1 MPVIDPARTVAELAV
16 ERPGRVRIFER
27 LGLEYCCGGRRPLE
41 EACRAS
47 GLDTPTVVAMLEA
60 VESADGDVRDWAAAP
75 LDELVDHVVEVH
87 HAYLRDELP
96 RLSELV
102 AKVADRHGELD
113 PRLAVVRETFE
124 QLHDDVFDHIEVEEL
139 VVFPAARRA
148 AAHEPVEA
156 SLLEAAV
163 EEAEAEHARVGAAL
177 ALLREATDGYR
188 PPEAAC
194 PSWRGLLD
202 RLATLEADLH
212 EHVHEENNILFPR
225 ALELTHT
232 S

>member
-41 EACRAS
+41 EACRSA

-60 VESADGDVRDWAAAP
+60 VESADTDVRDWAAAP
-75 LDELVDHVVEVH
+75 LEELVDHVVTVH

-102 AKVADRHGELD
+102 TKVARRHGDTD
-113 PRLAVVRETFE
+113 PRLGVVRQTFE
-124 QLHDDVFDHIEVEEL
+124 QLHDDVFDHIDVEEL

-148 AAHEPVEA
+148 AAGEPLDA
-156 SLLEAAV
+156 SLLAAAV
-163 EEAEAEHARVGAAL
+163 EEAEEEHARVGAAL
-177 ALLREATDGYR
+177 ALLRESTDGYTPR
-188 PPEAAC
+188 EDAC
-194 PSWRGLLD
+194 PSWRALLD

-225 ALELTHT
+225 ALALAA
-232 S
+232 

>member
-27 LGLEYCCGGRRPLE
+27 LGLEYCCGGRRPLN
-41 EACRAS
+41 EACRSA

-60 VESADGDVRDWAAAP
+60 VESADTDVRDWAAAP
-75 LDELVDHVVEVH
+75 LEELVDHVVTVH

-102 AKVADRHGELD
+102 TKVAGRHGDTD
-113 PRLAVVRETFE
+113 PRLAVVRQTFE
-124 QLHDDVFDHIEVEEL
+124 QLHDDVFDHIDVEEL

-148 AAHEPVEA
+148 AAGEPLDA
-156 SLLEAAV
+156 SLLAAAV
-163 EEAEAEHARVGAAL
+163 EEAEEEHARVGAAL
-177 ALLREATDGYR
+177 QLLRQATDGYTPR
-188 PPEAAC
+188 EDAC
-194 PSWRGLLD
+194 PSWRALLD

-225 ALELTHT
+225 ALALAA
-232 S
+232 